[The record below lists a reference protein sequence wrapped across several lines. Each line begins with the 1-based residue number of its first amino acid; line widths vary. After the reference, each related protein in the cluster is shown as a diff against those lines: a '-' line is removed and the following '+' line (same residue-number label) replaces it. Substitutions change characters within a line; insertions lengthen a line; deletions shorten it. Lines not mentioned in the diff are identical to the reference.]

1 VEWDYDLYL
10 KAQANPLHMVRH
22 FVNLMVDDFHVSQ
35 LLVFAVRIAVF
46 LAPTRKVR
54 IALAIGGALALG
66 LLIQIHLK
74 SHYYSPAAG
83 LILVLVMTGV
93 RYRRNVGFFILL
105 LVDQIRYPLEPEFPL
120 QRHEIISRLVQQAY
134 GSL

>member
-1 VEWDYDLYL
+1 
-10 KAQANPLHMVRH
+10 
-22 FVNLMVDDFHVSQ
+22 MVDDFHVSQ

-105 LVDQIRYPLEPEFPL
+105 LFAITFFIPFAVNVVDQIRYPLEPEFPL